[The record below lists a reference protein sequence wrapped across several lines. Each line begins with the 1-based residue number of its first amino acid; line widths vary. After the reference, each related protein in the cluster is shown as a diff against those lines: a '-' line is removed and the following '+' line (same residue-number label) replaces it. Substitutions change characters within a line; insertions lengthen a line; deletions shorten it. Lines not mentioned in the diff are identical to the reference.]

1 MTIACIG
8 LPGTNLN
15 AARKAL
21 EVLGYT
27 VYDQYHFDE
36 LLARSDDKVDALVRL
51 KNEGTVLIG
60 SPVCFMRRDILNKGS
75 NMNSFFFNTLLVYTL
90 TCYLWFIFPLIT
102 RSNWIYCLVCRS
114 TNNRAD
120 PTTKFILTIEN
131 SDKCVDHVI
140 DDVVAQ
146 STRFG
151 CKFLDNVLIW
161 LINGGLF
168 GRTYR
173 DYVRFEDALIAM
185 TLHPLLSR
193 RPDFQCARSVF
204 CRC

>member
-1 MTIACIG
+1 M
-8 LPGTNLN
+8 
-15 AARKAL
+15 
-21 EVLGYT
+21 
-27 VYDQYHFDE
+27 
-36 LLARSDDKVDALVRL
+36 
-51 KNEGTVLIG
+51 
-60 SPVCFMRRDILNKGS
+60 
-75 NMNSFFFNTLLVYTL
+75 
-90 TCYLWFIFPLIT
+90 
-102 RSNWIYCLVCRS
+102 
-114 TNNRAD
+114 
-120 PTTKFILTIEN
+120 
-131 SDKCVDHVI
+131 I

-204 CRC
+204 YC